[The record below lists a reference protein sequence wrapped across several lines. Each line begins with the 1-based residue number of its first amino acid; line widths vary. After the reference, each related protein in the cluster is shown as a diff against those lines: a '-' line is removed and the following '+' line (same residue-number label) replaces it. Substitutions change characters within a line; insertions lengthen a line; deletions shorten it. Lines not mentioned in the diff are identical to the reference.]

1 MAEKLTAL
9 ERAALAA
16 WKTWGSG
23 WSMFT
28 ACSSCGEM
36 KNCRGATR
44 SKMLCLD
51 CFDQGKT

>member
-16 WKTWGSG
+16 WKTWGSE
-23 WSMFT
+23 WAMHT
-28 ACSSCGEM
+28 ACSGCGEM
-36 KNCRGATR
+36 KPCRGKRR

-51 CFDQGKT
+51 CHDQGKT